1 MRQLRWWSVIVLA
14 FALLAGVSG
23 GAQGSTPAN
32 PEIEER
38 AMGILERVAQV
49 LAQAQRYSVTVDIG
63 YDVVQDSGQK
73 IELGE
78 TRTIVVRRPDHIR
91 IDTVAR
97 DGSRRGFIF
106 DGKELAVFDIEDKVY
121 ATLAKT
127 GTIDDAIDYFVN
139 DLGMRLPLSD
149 LFSSKLPETM
159 RQVVQTARYV
169 GQEPIAGEL
178 CDHVAVREVWTDW
191 QVWVTKGDQPQFRRV
206 VITYRCSEGQPQFWA
221 RFRDWNFSPDVPDAL
236 FVFQPAEGAVK
247 IPFARRQNAEVG
259 EQERKG
265 EQR

>member
-1 MRQLRWWSVIVLA
+1 MHQLRWWSVIALA

-23 GAQGSTPAN
+23 GVQGGTAVN

-38 AMGILERVAQV
+38 AMAILERVARV
-49 LAQAQRYSVTVDIG
+49 LAQAQRFSVTVDIG

-73 IELGE
+73 IEFGE
-78 TRTIVVRRPDHIR
+78 TRTIVMRRPDHMR
-91 IDTVAR
+91 IDTVDR
-97 DGSRRGFIF
+97 NGSRRGFIF

-127 GTIDDAIDYFVN
+127 GTTDEAIDYFVN

-149 LFSSKLPETM
+149 LFSSDLPETL
-159 RQVVQTARYV
+159 RQVVQAAQYV
-169 GQEPIAGEL
+169 GQETIAGEL
-178 CDHVAVREVWTDW
+178 CDHVAVRGVRTDW
-191 QVWVTKGDQPQFRRV
+191 QVWVTRDDQPQFRRV
-206 VITYRCSEGQPQFWA
+206 VITYRRSEGQPQFWA
-221 RFRDWNFSPDVPDAL
+221 QFRDWNFSPDVPDAL

-247 IPFARRQNAEVG
+247 IPFARRESAEAG
-259 EQERKG
+259 EQEKKG